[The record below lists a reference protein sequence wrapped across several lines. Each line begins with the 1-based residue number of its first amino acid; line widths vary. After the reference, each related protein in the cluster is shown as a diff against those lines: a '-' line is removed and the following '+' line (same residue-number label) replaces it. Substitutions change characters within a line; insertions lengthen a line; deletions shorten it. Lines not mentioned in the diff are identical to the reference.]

1 MLEKV
6 LFNLLWIIVAY
17 LIGSINFS
25 IIFTKNNKNKKNIK
39 EVGSGNAGATNA
51 ARVYGFKFGLCIF
64 ILDASKSFWLGF
76 ILGLL
81 QRNVEAF
88 NVVIPQLCLIF
99 VMIGQIFPLYVNF
112 KGGKG
117 ASCLLGMIASINLFI
132 SAIGTIIFLI
142 IVLWTRY
149 VSLGSIV
156 VPYILALLSFLCPYW
171 NNIDSTIINQ
181 IFWYSPLFLLI
192 ASLIVTLSHW
202 QNIDRLI
209 HKKESKIQFNNKEPK
224 IKDFYKNKLK
234 VNLINKN
241 KLDKNVE
248 IDIDTHPIIPDLD
261 SNEGNSVID
270 EAINRKDL

>member
-88 NVVIPQLCLIF
+88 NVIIPQLCLIF
-99 VMIGQIFPLYVNF
+99 VIIGHIFPLYFNF

-117 ASCLLGMIASINLFI
+117 ASCLLGMIASISLFI
-132 SAIGTIIFLI
+132 AAIGTIIFLI

-149 VSLGSIV
+149 VSLGSIIIV
-156 VPYILALLSFLCPYW
+156 TIFAVEYGILAFNGRYSFDLDMKSSW
-171 NNIDSTIINQ
+171 NAMIESVIVIGIMALMAIYRHRANI
-181 IFWYSPLFLLI
+181 
-192 ASLIVTLSHW
+192 V
-202 QNIDRLI
+202 RLI
-209 HKKESKIQFNNKEPK
+209 HHEE
-224 IKDFYKNKLK
+224 NKLGSK
-234 VNLINKN
+234 
-241 KLDKNVE
+241 
-248 IDIDTHPIIPDLD
+248 
-261 SNEGNSVID
+261 SN
-270 EAINRKDL
+270 

>member
-1 MLEKV
+1 MWENV
-6 LFNLLWIIVAY
+6 LFNILWIIVAY

-81 QRNVEAF
+81 QSNVEAF
-88 NVVIPQLCLIF
+88 RSVIPQLSLIF
-99 VMIGQIFPLYVNF
+99 VIIGHIFPLYFNF

-117 ASCLLGMIASINLFI
+117 ASCLLGMIASISLFI
-132 SAIGTIIFLI
+132 AAIGTIIFFV
-142 IVLWTRY
+142 IVLLTRY

-156 VPYILALLSFLCPYW
+156 VPYFLALLSFLCPYW
-171 NNIDSTIINQ
+171 HNVDSTIINQ
-181 IFWYSPLFLLI
+181 IFWFSPLFLLI
-192 ASLIVTLSHW
+192 ASFIVTISHW

-209 HKKESKIQFNNKEPK
+209 HKKESKIQFNNKDQK
-224 IKDFYKNKLK
+224 IKNFYKNKLK

-241 KLDKNVE
+241 KVDKNQKNNVNNQ
-248 IDIDTHPIIPDLD
+248 PIMPDLD
-261 SNEGNSVID
+261 FHEGNSIID
-270 EAINRKDL
+270 EAINKKDL

>member
-88 NVVIPQLCLIF
+88 NVIIPQLCLIF
-99 VMIGQIFPLYVNF
+99 VIIGHTFPLYFNF
-112 KGGKG
+112 KGGK
-117 ASCLLGMIASINLFI
+117 
-132 SAIGTIIFLI
+132 
-142 IVLWTRY
+142 V
-149 VSLGSIV
+149 
-156 VPYILALLSFLCPYW
+156 
-171 NNIDSTIINQ
+171 
-181 IFWYSPLFLLI
+181 
-192 ASLIVTLSHW
+192 
-202 QNIDRLI
+202 
-209 HKKESKIQFNNKEPK
+209 
-224 IKDFYKNKLK
+224 
-234 VNLINKN
+234 
-241 KLDKNVE
+241 
-248 IDIDTHPIIPDLD
+248 
-261 SNEGNSVID
+261 
-270 EAINRKDL
+270 